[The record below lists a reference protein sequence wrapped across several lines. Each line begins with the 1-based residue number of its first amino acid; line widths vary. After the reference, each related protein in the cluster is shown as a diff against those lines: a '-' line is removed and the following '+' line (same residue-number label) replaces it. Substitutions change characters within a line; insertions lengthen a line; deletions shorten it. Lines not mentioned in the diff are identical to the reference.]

1 MWPIFHWSR
10 FWTNLFLLDTLLTT
24 CVMPFSAATS
34 ETNATTSRK
43 VKGGSPIAP
52 LVAWAAKSL
61 AKDSLSTLTCSF
73 DELAEL

>member
-1 MWPIFHWSR
+1 
-10 FWTNLFLLDTLLTT
+10 
-24 CVMPFSAATS
+24 MPFSAATS